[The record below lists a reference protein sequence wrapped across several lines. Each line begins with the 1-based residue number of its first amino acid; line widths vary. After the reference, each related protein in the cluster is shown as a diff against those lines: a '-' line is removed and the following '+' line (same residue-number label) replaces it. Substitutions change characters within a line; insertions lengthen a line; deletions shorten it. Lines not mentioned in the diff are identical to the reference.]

1 MGIPPPPPPPMQ
13 MPPPNAV
20 HYNGGLPYQHLQ
32 PPPLA
37 IPTRQNP
44 YESASSDTQ
53 PLTSATYI
61 PGGDSFGPGV
71 GIPGLHSNQ
80 QPSYASSDY
89 NTELPPQSASE
100 HPAFLNEAPTIDGQG
115 VELPAYEPYGSARD
129 ALAAPPKRGQF
140 SVRSKDSKD
149 RYSPG
154 SSTATQDMKHG
165 VDNELSNAPNASYTS
180 SAGNGTYGNP
190 ANQWSMD
197 KVISWLG
204 ANGFSKD
211 WQETFKSLGIE
222 RQSFLELGQA
232 HGGRGNFGMM
242 HNTVFPALAK
252 ECAKNGTGFDQI
264 RERDEGKRMRR
275 LIRRLTEAVRE
286 DARSG
291 HHRLHSADSEGGVES
306 SPNLN
311 TPSTAGAGEESPG
324 LGGHFRYPPSAMSN
338 RSMSN
343 FRPHMYG
350 NPKGSSSESN
360 VADAGPNSSRTG
372 ATREILREINGPLT
386 RQHSPTNSGDRS
398 REIAR
403 SGPDALSQANSPAS
417 QHDAPVS
424 GGFSASSHG
433 RPGHHKTTST
443 DSVTSNGFMAKS
455 LWHDR
460 RRGDENRQP
469 PTIDATSRQHSD
481 GPPSGKDYSKGF
493 LNKFRKRKKEDGMGG
508 AHDEATSESP
518 TSPLNFRQALTG
530 LPFAKAGV
538 NNSDLSLDRPASA
551 SAMVDDRARGETVKR
566 ASSDRKYVL
575 VTQDRINYR
584 LVDTTFVHDSV
595 ALRELICHSVNISDF
610 DTAQIYLTE
619 TGQVDHDESL
629 SDSMLD
635 LCRKTNADNRG
646 SLKFFVR
653 SGSNPPSAAS
663 APLPSLSG
671 LGIGDVTARGMTSP
685 VGARFAPVRP
695 GSGVASPV
703 PPSESPTIGLVRER
717 LRGVDSGSASMVLS
731 EADREASLEVAI
743 REYRREIDKK
753 QKAYLS
759 SRQARLRDSAF
770 PNSRR
775 EKVIDFDT
783 PRESPYE
790 DKKQDVLVPLRK
802 PPPAP
807 AESSTLTKA
816 NSLSKK
822 TGDRFKSDAL
832 GRHQPTAGP
841 IAEESNERG
850 RKAAVAPTPSVS
862 AGIGMTLESIGLL
875 PQNRNSAN
883 GDPGLTVTNATEW
896 PSNANQSPPKPQ
908 KALRSIEFG
917 RSSGSRGS
925 SPGGSPQSP
934 GFTYGKNKMLFRIPY
949 YEENK
954 TNEAQESTGP
964 ALSVKSPKNQSIE
977 SLRRPSP
984 QISPSSEAP
993 PVRRPSTVSRRSYGP
1008 AFSFNENEV
1017 KFSKA
1022 PPLLQDSDEDS
1033 DDGLFAR
1040 PLAHK
1045 QSSHSEKELEEN
1057 MRRPSLNLDTRGKK
1071 GRSVAFA
1078 SSPEQSHAPAG
1089 DTPDSEAA
1097 LPIMSNAPDPVA
1109 PGASPES
1116 KISRRKSLLM
1126 RDDVWANRPPMEALI
1141 NDLDT
1146 YFPNIDLDQP
1156 VLEEATE
1163 SPPGSP
1169 SNEATEQKSTKRMA
1183 TASNNF
1189 RQATSSE
1196 VGGLSRTRSPQPGL
1210 SHQARPLSIATQAIA
1225 EEPSESDTLGSDEST
1240 LKSMAHVR
1248 SVAQR
1253 NLTRSSGLGRMKSIR
1268 EVAKG
1273 ANQGTR
1279 RQNTR
1284 SVVPRSG
1291 DLSRRKS
1298 TKMFGANIVQI
1309 NPGRGSRM
1317 SLIEA
1322 VRQEPPSKG
1331 TNTYSILR
1339 GQLIGKGTY
1348 GRVYV
1353 GINATT
1359 GEVLAIKQV
1368 EVNPKAAGQDKDK
1381 IKDMVASLDRE
1392 IDTMQ
1397 HLEQP
1402 NIVQYLGCERKEYSI
1417 SIFLEYISGGS
1428 IGSCLRKHG
1437 KFEERVVS
1445 SLTRQVLA
1453 GLSYLHGQGILHRD
1467 LKADNILLDA
1477 DGTCKISDFGI
1488 SKRSDD
1494 IYGNDVTNS
1503 MQGSVFWMAPEVI
1516 RSQGQGYSAK
1526 VDIWSLGCVVLEM
1539 FAGRR
1544 PWSKEEAI
1552 GAIYKLG
1559 SLGQAPPIPDDV
1571 SSSITAEAVAFMWDC
1586 FTVDPGERP
1595 TADTLFK
1602 QHPFCTV
1609 DPYYNFLDTELHD
1622 RIREIKEFR

>member
-1 MGIPPPPPPPMQ
+1 MQ
-13 MPPPNAV
+13 MAPPNAV
-20 HYNGGLPYQHLQ
+20 HYNGGLSYQHLQ

-44 YESASSDTQ
+44 YEATSSDAQ

-71 GIPGLHSNQ
+71 GIPGLHSHQ

-89 NTELPPQSASE
+89 NTEIAPEPASE
-100 HPAFLNEAPTIDGQG
+100 HPAFLNEAPTDDVQG
-115 VELPAYEPYGSARD
+115 VELPAYEPYGAARE
-129 ALAAPPKRGQF
+129 ALALPLKRGQL
-140 SVRSKDSKD
+140 SVKSKDSKD
-149 RYSPG
+149 RYSPA
-154 SSTATQDMKHG
+154 SSAAAQEINQG
-165 VDNELSNAPNASYTS
+165 VEKELSSAPNALYSSYG
-180 SAGNGTYGNP
+180 GNGTQGSNMDSVY
-190 ANQWSMD
+190 QWPLD
-197 KVISWLG
+197 KVTTWLS

-211 WQETFKSLGIE
+211 WQETFRSLGIE
-222 RQSFLELGQA
+222 GQSFLELGQA

-242 HNTVFPALAK
+242 HNTVFPALAR
-252 ECAKNGTGFDQI
+252 ECAKNGIGFDQVH
-264 RERDEGKRMRR
+264 ERDEGKRMRR
-275 LIRRLTEAVRE
+275 LIRKLTEAARE
-286 DARSG
+286 DARTG
-291 HHRLHSADSEGGVES
+291 HNRLQSADSEGGVES

-343 FRPHMYG
+343 FRSHMYG
-350 NPKGSSSESN
+350 NPKGSSSETNITDTGS
-360 VADAGPNSSRTG
+360 NSSRTVM
-372 ATREILREINGPLT
+372 TREILREMNGPST
-386 RQHSPTNSGDRS
+386 KHHSPSNSGEKVRENS
-398 REIAR
+398 RL
-403 SGPDALSQANSPAS
+403 GPDALSQGNSPAS
-417 QHDAPVS
+417 QHEAPVN
-424 GGFSASSHG
+424 GGLPASSHA
-433 RPGHHKTTST
+433 RPSHRKTTST
-443 DSVTSNGFMAKS
+443 DSVTSNGLMTKS

-469 PTIDATSRQHSD
+469 PTIDATSRQHGD
-481 GPPSGKDYSKGF
+481 GPPSGKDHSKGF
-493 LNKFRKRKKEDGMGG
+493 LNKFRKRKKEDGLGV
-508 AHDEATSESP
+508 AYDEANSESP

-530 LPFAKAGV
+530 PPFAKAGM
-538 NNSDLSLDRPASA
+538 NSSDLSLDRPTSA
-551 SAMVDDRARGETVKR
+551 SATVDERSRGGAARRAQPDK
-566 ASSDRKYVL
+566 KYVL
-575 VTQDRINYR
+575 VTPDRYNYR
-584 LVDTTFVHDSV
+584 LVDTTVVQDSV
-595 ALRELICHSVNISDF
+595 ALRELMCHSVNISDF

-635 LCRKTNADNRG
+635 LCRRAHADNRG

-653 SGSNPPSAAS
+653 SGSTPPSAAS

-671 LGIGDVTARGMTSP
+671 LGIGDVTTRAMSSP
-685 VGARFAPVRP
+685 VGARFTPVRP
-695 GSGVASPV
+695 ASSV
-703 PPSESPTIGLVRER
+703 PSPGLPSESPTISLVRER
-717 LRGVDSGSASMVLS
+717 LKGVDNGPGSVVLS
-731 EADREASLEVAI
+731 EADREASLEAAI
-743 REYRREIDKK
+743 QEYRREIDKK
-753 QKAYLS
+753 QKTYLS
-759 SRQARLRDSAF
+759 IRKNRLRDSTS
-770 PNSRR
+770 NSSRR
-775 EKVIDFDT
+775 EKIIDFDT

-790 DKKQDVLVPLRK
+790 DKKQEMLVPLRK

-822 TGDRFKSDAL
+822 TGDRFKSEAL
-832 GRHQPTAGP
+832 GKHQPTAGP
-841 IAEESNERG
+841 IAEESAERG

-875 PQNRNSAN
+875 PQNRNPAN
-883 GDPGLTVTNATEW
+883 EDLVVKNAAER
-896 PSNANQSPPKPQ
+896 PSIPNQSPIKTQ
-908 KALRSIEFG
+908 KALRSIDYG
-917 RSSGSRGS
+917 RNSGSRGS

-949 YEENK
+949 YEDNQ
-954 TNEAQESTGP
+954 TNEAQDSTGP
-964 ALSVKSPKNQSIE
+964 ALSVRTPKNQSIE
-977 SLRRPSP
+977 SLRKPSP
-984 QISPSSEAP
+984 QISPSSDVP
-993 PVRRPSTVSRRSYGP
+993 PMRRPSTISRRSYGP
-1008 AFSFNENEV
+1008 AFSFNESEV
-1017 KFSKA
+1017 EFSKT
-1022 PPLLQDSDEDS
+1022 PTLLQDSDEDS

-1045 QSSHSEKELEEN
+1045 PTSHSETASGGD
-1057 MRRPSLNLDTRGKK
+1057 MRRPSLNVDTRGKK
-1071 GRSVAFA
+1071 VRSVAFA
-1078 SSPEQSHAPAG
+1078 SSPEQSNAPAG

-1109 PGASPES
+1109 PGVSPDS

-1156 VLEEATE
+1156 VLEETAD
-1163 SPPGSP
+1163 SPPVSP
-1169 SNEATEQKSTKRMA
+1169 SNEATEQKSGKRMVA
-1183 TASNNF
+1183 ASYSLG
-1189 RQATSSE
+1189 RPPSDVKGPPRS
-1196 VGGLSRTRSPQPGL
+1196 RSPQPGL

-1253 NLTRSSGLGRMKSIR
+1253 NLARSSGLGRMKSIR

-1284 SVVPRSG
+1284 SIVPKSG
-1291 DLSRRKS
+1291 DVSRRKS

-1322 VRQEPPSKG
+1322 VRQEPQSKR

-1397 HLEQP
+1397 HLEHP

-1622 RIREIKEFR
+1622 KIREIKEFR